1 MEPQRRDF
9 LKVGS
14 LAAVSLAAL
23 WRAQRAGAQAKP
35 LPRLDEKD
43 PQAQALGYRND
54 ARLVDRM
61 KFPSYQPGV
70 ICEHCLHF
78 EGRKSDDWAPCKIFP
93 GKAVAAN
100 GWCSAFQR
108 KKA

>member
-1 MEPQRRDF
+1 MKPQRRDF
-9 LKVGS
+9 LKAGS
-14 LAAVSLAAL
+14 LAVVSIAAL
-23 WRAQRAGAQAKP
+23 SRALHAHAQAKA
-35 LPRLDEKD
+35 LPQLAEKD
-43 PQAQALGYRND
+43 PQAQALGYRTD
-54 ARLVDRM
+54 ARLVDRI
-61 KFPSYQPGV
+61 KFPSYQPGL

-78 EGRKSDDWAPCKIFP
+78 EGGKSDDWAPCKIFP